1 MTLTPKS
8 TPQAQA
14 PTDNA
19 GKGIRLCKF
28 LADAGVCSR
37 RAASRLIEAGRVSL
51 DGETANHTTRVLP
64 CAQVCVDGAR
74 ISHSA
79 PRQYYLFNKPVGM
92 DCRLLPNDPSSLL
105 HYLQSRFPPQL
116 HLYPAGRLD
125 KDSRGLLLL
134 TNDGEL
140 TQQLMHPDYHH
151 EKGYLVTLD
160 KPPQAADIAAIAAG
174 LDYGDGLTRPCRIE
188 HPPTQSDDNTQ
199 LRMWLT
205 EGKKRQ
211 IRRLWRAR
219 GYRVV
224 DLLRESIQTL
234 TLGSLTEEEIRPLT
248 EAELSALKQSLAIKK
263 P

>member
-1 MTLTPKS
+1 M
-8 TPQAQA
+8 
-14 PTDNA
+14 
-19 GKGIRLCKF
+19 RLCKF

-51 DGETANHTTRVLP
+51 DGETANHTIRVLP
-64 CAQVCVDGAR
+64 GAQVCVDGAP
-74 ISHSA
+74 ISHGA

-105 HYLQSRFPPQL
+105 DYLQSRFPPQL

-160 KPPQAADIAAIAAG
+160 KPPLAADIAAIAAG
-174 LDYGDGLTRPCRIE
+174 LDYGDGLTRPCRIK
-188 HPPTQSDDNTQ
+188 HPPTQTEDNTQ

-211 IRRLWRAR
+211 IRRLWQAR

-224 DLLRESIQTL
+224 DLLRESIQSL
-234 TLGSLTEEEIRPLT
+234 TLGSLTEGEIRPLT
-248 EAELSALKQSLAIKK
+248 EAELSALKQSLAIKQ

>member
-1 MTLTPKS
+1 M
-8 TPQAQA
+8 
-14 PTDNA
+14 N
-19 GKGIRLCKF
+19 GIRLCKF
-28 LADAGVCSR
+28 LASAGIGSR
-37 RAASRLIEAGRVSL
+37 RAASRLIEAGRVTL
-51 DGETANHTTRVLP
+51 DGRIASHSDRVLP
-64 CAQVCVDGAR
+64 QSLVCVDGTAV
-74 ISHSA
+74 SHA
-79 PRQYYLFNKPVGM
+79 TELHYFLFHKPVGM
-92 DCRLLPNDPSSLL
+92 DCRLLDHDPSSLL
-105 HYLQSRFPPQL
+105 HYLTGKLPLGPAV
-116 HLYPAGRLD
+116 HPAGRLD

-224 DLLRESIQTL
+224 DLLRESIQSL
-234 TLGSLTEEEIRPLT
+234 ILGSLPEGEIRALT
-248 EAELSALKQSLAIKK
+248 EAELSALKQSLAIKLEHTG
-263 P
+263 

>member
-14 PTDNA
+14 PTANA

-64 CAQVCVDGAR
+64 GAQVCVDGAP

-160 KPPQAADIAAIAAG
+160 KPPLAADIAAIAAG

-188 HPPTQSDDNTQ
+188 HPPTQTDNNTQ
-199 LRMWLT
+199 LCMWLT

-234 TLGSLTEEEIRPLT
+234 TLGDLPEGELRAVTAAQLTQLKASLTQ
-248 EAELSALKQSLAIKK
+248 A
-263 P
+263 